1 MNKLA
6 IVLLIITIILY
17 IIQYSKNR
25 EIKKQLDYTNNILD
39 KIIIEDTEEYILSP
53 TNEEIIKENIIAI
66 NKLLEKYYIDK
77 LEFKNNKREMERL
90 MTNISHDFKTP
101 LTVLKGYGEILE
113 LNSVK
118 ENLPVEIVNNI
129 IKLNNKI
136 DEIINIQEE
145 YFNSSKIIS
154 GDIILEMKNLNI
166 VRIFREVLLE
176 FYELLEERNYNVE
189 IDIPDTE
196 IIINGD
202 EEALKR
208 VLRNGIDNG
217 IKYSVKNYIGFRIIN
232 NDNIII
238 EIENYSDNIDLSK
251 DKKLFE
257 RLYRVED
264 KNVGS
269 GLGLSISEE
278 LVNAMN
284 GELSIKTTM
293 DKKMIFSIILKKL
306 EKS

>member
-1 MNKLA
+1 
-6 IVLLIITIILY
+6 
-17 IIQYSKNR
+17 
-25 EIKKQLDYTNNILD
+25 
-39 KIIIEDTEEYILSP
+39 
-53 TNEEIIKENIIAI
+53 
-66 NKLLEKYYIDK
+66 
-77 LEFKNNKREMERL
+77 

-101 LTVLKGYGEILE
+101 LTVLKGYGEILA
-113 LNSVK
+113 LNSK
-118 ENLPVEIVNNI
+118 NKDLPVEIVNNI
-129 IKLNNKI
+129 LKLNHKI

-154 GDIILEMKNLNI
+154 GDIVFRLEKINI
-166 VRIFREVLLE
+166 VRVCHEILLE
-176 FYELLEERNYNVE
+176 FYELLEERNYDVE

-196 IIINGD
+196 IIVNGD

-208 VLRNGIDNG
+208 VLRNVIDNS
-217 IKYSVKNYIGFRIIN
+217 IKYSVKNYIGFRIIE

-238 EIENYSDNIDLSK
+238 EIENYIDNIDLSK

-257 RLYRVED
+257 RLYKVED
-264 KNVGS
+264 KSVGS